1 MFRLYVKIML
11 VVSLVFSVGCAS
23 IKKVQ
28 TVESPLKDVTA
39 AHEDTLAAEPSIVK
53 VPIPADSFVL
63 IEPQSEPSKKQIA
76 ITLNKVKLSTAV
88 RAIAREIGVNTVF
101 DADDDKK
108 ADNDNKNSS
117 PVVGYTPPSNN
128 NQNQEPVKD
137 KDGKYFARRLTLD
150 FKGSSTDLFRVLQE
164 YTGYFYRLHNNSL
177 IVRDKDGF
185 TFRVPNNTDLLKS
198 LKDSLEKAGA
208 TGISYDDLTS
218 NVVFTANY
226 PTYERVR
233 RLLDDLKNN
242 MSLVTMRV
250 LLYNVRL
257 TGEENRGIDWT
268 KLVLGIRSQK
278 QLAPFGLN
286 GSTNN
291 TSNTSNTSTN
301 STTDT
306 SSTIASAF
314 TNGVG
319 VVAGSTGANVFL
331 ESSKMSLTVLANFME
346 SYGKTKLMQNIFV
359 QALSGRKASIEVVTE
374 TPYVSQIGIGAVT
387 TNGTT
392 SNTTQSTATTDK
404 AKSGV
409 TFDVTP
415 FWSRA
420 QGTLS
425 VALKVGVYGVN
436 RFLDLNAGN
445 LGTFSQPE
453 TTKKSIETYLR
464 ITPTQVAVIGGLVY
478 DQYTG
483 SAAGLPGDTYLTKS
497 TQATTQREELVVLLK
512 PTIFEFVPQ
521 D

>member
-1 MFRLYVKIML
+1 MLRICVKIL
-11 VVSLVFSVGCAS
+11 CVVSLAMLSGCAS
-23 IKKVQ
+23 IKNVQ
-28 TVESPLKDVTA
+28 TIETPLKDVTT
-39 AHEDTLAAEPSIVK
+39 AHEDSLSAEPSIVK
-53 VPIPADSFVL
+53 VPIPADSFILV
-63 IEPQSEPSKKQIA
+63 EPAAEPTKKQIA

-101 DADDDKK
+101 DADEDKK
-108 ADNDNKNSS
+108 ADNDNKSNT
-117 PVVGYTPPSNN
+117 PPIGYTPPSS
-128 NQNQEPVKD
+128 NQNQEPEKD
-137 KDGKYFARRLTLD
+137 KTDGKYFTRRLTLD

-177 IVRDKDGF
+177 IVRDRDGF

-208 TGISYDDLTS
+208 TGISYDDLTG
-218 NVVFTANY
+218 NVVFSANY
-226 PTYERVR
+226 PAYERVR
-233 RLLDDLKNN
+233 KLLDDLRNN

-257 TGEENRGIDWT
+257 NGEENRGIDWT

-286 GSTNN
+286 GNTNN
-291 TSNTSNTSTN
+291 NSNTSTS

-359 QALSGRKASIEVVTE
+359 QALSGKKASIEVVTE

-445 LGTFSQPE
+445 LGSFSQPE

-483 SAAGLPGDTYLTKS
+483 SAAGLPGDTYLTK
-497 TQATTQREELVVLLK
+497 TMQATTQREELVVLLK